1 MPNLLKDRSGAA
13 AVEFGLVAL
22 PFFMLMIGTFDL
34 GVYAL
39 FKHSAG
45 TLSAAGSRQVIIQA
59 GTSIANATNPVAL
72 SAAIS
77 TACTNAVVSTVLSSG
92 GQHAPALFLG
102 TGAVLLTAS
111 VEGNECRVTAQ
122 KNYSPVLPIW
132 GGVLNNPTQRT
143 NTPTM

>member
-1 MPNLLKDRSGAA
+1 
-13 AVEFGLVAL
+13 
-22 PFFMLMIGTFDL
+22 MLMIGTFDL

-77 TACTNAVVSTVLSSG
+77 TACTNAVVGTVSG
-92 GQHAPALFLG
+92 RQHAPALFLG
-102 TGAVLLTAS
+102 TGKVDLTAEVAGS
-111 VEGNECRVTAQ
+111 DCRVTAR
-122 KNYSPVLPIW
+122 KIYRPVLPIW
-132 GGVLNNPTQRT
+132 RGALNDPTERT
-143 NTPTM
+143 NTPTR